1 MSETFHAIVVGTGFG
16 GSVTAAKLVEKG
28 WNVLVLERGAAHPP
42 GRFPRTPGEMARAFW
57 SPDSGRLGLFDVWS
71 FDALDAVVASGLGGG
86 SLIYANVL
94 QRKPPETFAACE
106 RWPLDPVELDEHY
119 AAVEEVLQ
127 PVEYPYAATTP
138 KTAAFTAAAAG
149 GEGTLVPTPLAISFG
164 ADPGTPVPGE
174 PLHLPNLH
182 GVARSTCRL
191 CGACDVGCDYGAK
204 NTLDLTY
211 LSAIAGEADIR
222 TLCEVKTIARC
233 AGGYEVGW
241 VRRDGSGAESLHS
254 ARAGSVVLCAGTLG
268 TTHLLM
274 RNRASLPGLS
284 ARLGDRFSTNGDV
297 LTFARDTAAPV
308 EMAHGPVITA
318 TVRWQD
324 GEKLRQVQDG
334 GVPALGPWLAHL
346 LGAPGTLRRNWRFLA
361 GLLLGHRRFA
371 LRKLWSRLR
380 GDRDTN
386 VSEELARLFDGPSP
400 HVLPMLGMG
409 RDRPLARLRLD
420 GDDLELVGFDEKCSP
435 VFKSLVGDSRTIA
448 AALGG
453 HFYDPP
459 LSHLVTVHPLGG
471 CAMAASP
478 TDGVVDSYGRVFGEP
493 GLLVADGSILPGPV
507 GPNPSLTIAALADR
521 IATAL
526 ADSGPPTP
534 PTLSP

>member
-1 MSETFHAIVVGTGFG
+1 M
-16 GSVTAAKLVEKG
+16 
-28 WNVLVLERGAAHPP
+28 
-42 GRFPRTPGEMARAFW
+42 
-57 SPDSGRLGLFDVWS
+57 FDVWS
-71 FDALDAVVASGLGGG
+71 FQNLDAVVASGLGGG

-106 RWPLDPVELDEHY
+106 RWPLDPAELDDHY
-119 AAVEEVLQ
+119 TAVEEVLA

-138 KTAAFTAAAAG
+138 KTAAFTAAAAADSNG
-149 GEGTLVPTPLAISFG
+149 GSLVPTPLAIRFG
-164 ADPGTPVPGE
+164 ADRDNPVPGE
-174 PLHLPNLH
+174 PLDLPNLH
-182 GVARSTCRL
+182 GVPRSTCRL

-222 TLCEVKTIARC
+222 TLCEVKTIARHPD
-233 AGGYEVGW
+233 GGYEVGW
-241 VRRDGSGAESLHS
+241 VRRDDSGGESPQS
-254 ARAGSVVLCAGTLG
+254 AHAGFVVLCAGTLG
-268 TTHLLM
+268 TTHLLL

-284 ARLGDRFSTNGDV
+284 PRLGDRFSTNGDL
-297 LTFARDTAAPV
+297 LTFARDTDAPV
-308 EMAHGPVITA
+308 EMSHGPVITA

-324 GEKLRQVQDG
+324 GEHLRQVQDG

-346 LGAPGTLRRNWRFLA
+346 LGAPGTLRRNWRFVA
-361 GLLLGHRRFA
+361 GLLLSHRRFV
-371 LRKLWSRLR
+371 LRKLWHRLR

-386 VSEELARLFDGPSP
+386 VSDELARLFDGASP
-400 HVLPMLGMG
+400 RVLPMLGMG

-420 GDDLELVGFDEKCSP
+420 GDDLELDGFDEKLSP
-435 VFKSLVGDSRTIA
+435 VFADLLEDSRGIA

-453 HFYDPP
+453 RFHDPP

-478 TDGVVDSYGRVFGEP
+478 TDGVVDAYGRVFGEP
-493 GLLVADGSILPGPV
+493 GLLVADGSVMPGPV

-521 IATAL
+521 FATAL
-526 ADSGPPTP
+526 AGDGPP
-534 PTLSP
+534 SP